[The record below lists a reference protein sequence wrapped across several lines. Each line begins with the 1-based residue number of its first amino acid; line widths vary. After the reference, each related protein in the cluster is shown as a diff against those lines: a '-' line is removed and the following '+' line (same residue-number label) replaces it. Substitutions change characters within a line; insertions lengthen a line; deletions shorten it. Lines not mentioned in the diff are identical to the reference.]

1 MSPTDRTSPATRTS
15 PAAHHPSAAPRTATD
30 PASAGVP
37 AAGPRAAAA
46 RTPPLDRVPP
56 ADARGRLR
64 VAIVTESFLPQVNG
78 VTNSVCRVADLL
90 AARGHEALVLAPGP
104 GPSSYA
110 GFPVVRLPSVPLPF
124 YRDFSVGLP
133 ARRMMTAAIRAFSP
147 DVLHLAS
154 PALLGAAAVET
165 ARRWALPTV
174 AVFQTDL
181 PGFAGRYRLPGGDAL
196 WSLLRRTHAA
206 VDRTLAP
213 SSATME
219 ALSARGFPRL
229 DLWRRGVDAQRFSP
243 AHRDEDLRRRLAPNR
258 ETIVGYVGR
267 LARDKR
273 VEMLEHVS
281 RLRGIRL
288 VVVGDGPE
296 RARLRR
302 RLPDAVFTGQR
313 TGGDLSRLYAS
324 MDVFVHTGADETFCQ
339 AVQEALASGV
349 PVVAPASGGPLDL
362 VVPEHNGLLYA
373 PDSVRELRVAV
384 GRLAHN
390 LQVRERMAGCARPSV
405 EHRTWEAV
413 GERLLDHYRAV
424 IASSAELAA
433 REAGVEGAQSGPR

>member
-1 MSPTDRTSPATRTS
+1 MSPDETRE
-15 PAAHHPSAAPRTATD
+15 P
-30 PASAGVP
+30 
-37 AAGPRAAAA
+37 
-46 RTPPLDRVPP
+46 
-56 ADARGRLR
+56 LR

-78 VTNSVCRVADLL
+78 VTNSVCRVVDLL
-90 AARGHEALVLAPGP
+90 ADRGHEVLLLAPGP

-110 GFPVVRLPSVPLPF
+110 GFPVVRLPSLPLPL
-124 YRDFSVGLP
+124 YRGFPMGLP
-133 ARRMMTAAIRAFSP
+133 ARRVMTAAIRAFSP

-154 PALLGAAAVET
+154 PALLGSAAVET

-181 PGFAGRYRLPGGDAL
+181 PGFAGRYRLPGRDAL

-206 VDRTLAP
+206 VDRTLVP

-219 ALSARGFPRL
+219 TLSDRGFPRL
-229 DLWRRGVDAQRFSP
+229 DLWRRGVDTRRFSP
-243 AHRDEDLRRRLAPNR
+243 DHRDAELRRGLAPGG
-258 ETIVGYVGR
+258 EAIVGYVGR

-273 VEMLEHVS
+273 VEMLAHVS

-302 RLPDAVFTGQR
+302 ILPDAVFTGQR
-313 TGGDLSRLYAS
+313 TGGELSRLYAS

-339 AVQEALASGV
+339 ALQEALASGV

-362 VVPEHNGLLYA
+362 VLPERNGLLYA
-373 PDSVRELRVAV
+373 PDSARELRVAV
-384 GRLAHN
+384 GRLVHN
-390 LQVRERMAGCARPSV
+390 RRGARPSV
-405 EHRTWEAV
+405 EHRTWDAV
-413 GERLLDHYRAV
+413 GEQLLGHYRAV

-433 REAGVEGAQSGPR
+433 RGVGSGGGAAEGAGRVPASPGRSGRGRPETGASAPPPYTGRTPERSS

>member
-1 MSPTDRTSPATRTS
+1 MSPTETR
-15 PAAHHPSAAPRTATD
+15 
-30 PASAGVP
+30 
-37 AAGPRAAAA
+37 GP
-46 RTPPLDRVPP
+46 
-56 ADARGRLR
+56 LR

-78 VTNSVCRVADLL
+78 VTNSVCRVVDLL
-90 AARGHEALVLAPGP
+90 AARGHEVLVLAPGP

-110 GFPVVRLPSVPLPF
+110 GFPVVRMPSMPLPF
-124 YRDFSVGLP
+124 YRDFPVGLP
-133 ARRMMTAAIRAFSP
+133 ARRTMTAAIRSFSP

-154 PALLGAAAVET
+154 PALLGSAAVET

-181 PGFAGRYRLPGGDAL
+181 PGFAGRHRVPGGEAL

-206 VDRTLAP
+206 VDRTLVP

-229 DLWRRGVDAQRFSP
+229 DLWRRGVDTRLFDP
-243 AHRDEDLRRRLAPNR
+243 ARRDGELRRRLAPNG
-258 ETIVGYVGR
+258 EAIVGYVGR

-273 VEMLEHVS
+273 VDLLAHVA

-313 TGGDLSRLYAS
+313 TGGDLARLYAS

-339 AVQEALASGV
+339 SVQEALASGV
-349 PVVAPASGGPLDL
+349 PVVAPAAGGPLDL

-390 LQVRERMAGCARPSV
+390 REVRRRMAAGTRPSV

-413 GERLLDHYRAV
+413 GEQLLDHYRAV
-424 IASSAELAA
+424 IAPSRELAERGTGA
-433 REAGVEGAQSGPR
+433 DMVPASPGRSGRGRPEERTSTPPPSRGGRESS